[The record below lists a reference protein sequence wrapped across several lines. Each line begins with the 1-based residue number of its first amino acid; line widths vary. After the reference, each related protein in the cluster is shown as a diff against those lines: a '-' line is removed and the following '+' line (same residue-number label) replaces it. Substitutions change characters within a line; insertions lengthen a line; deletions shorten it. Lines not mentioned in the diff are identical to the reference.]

1 MQMINQ
7 NPDSNTNASHMNIT
21 DHALGRLLVIL
32 LGLFKV
38 RFVVLSGNR
47 PSIFVLQEVPAELS
61 FLQNHS

>member
-1 MQMINQ
+1 
-7 NPDSNTNASHMNIT
+7 MNII

-32 LGLFKV
+32 LGLLKV